1 MQNQTQSNRRSVTM
15 SRKHMW
21 LVLICSLALAT
32 TQGCS
37 DPAAPEQSLGPPN
50 PRQSAD
56 SSTGCRPTQN
66 APYANGIPYLGV
78 HGNPGNS
85 DVIDCQ
91 TPNAW
96 TRSWHELKGLGMTQP
111 NTFAPDGR
119 TTYITTTNP
128 MPDGCRLFALD
139 TTTGNVSWCRSFS
152 TEIEKGA
159 VEVDSEGHLYFTVG
173 DTLVSLDAGGNDRWL
188 LPLSG
193 ADGAPTSGWGVHF
206 TPQGHVV
213 TVTSTGRVYL
223 ADRRTGVSLAEF
235 DIQDELNFVAPK
247 HSAQISIHRRFC
259 RWRYRVT

>member
-1 MQNQTQSNRRSVTM
+1 MYIACGDILFDT
-15 SRKHMW
+15 
-21 LVLICSLALAT
+21 LAHARLF
-32 TQGCS
+32 

-50 PRQSAD
+50 HQQSAD
-56 SSTGCRPTQN
+56 SRTGCRPTQN

-85 DVIDCQ
+85 DVIDCE

-139 TTTGNVSWCRSFS
+139 TMTGNVSWCRSFS

-173 DTLVSLDAGGNDRWL
+173 DTLISLDA
-188 LPLSG
+188 
-193 ADGAPTSGWGVHF
+193 
-206 TPQGHVV
+206 QG
-213 TVTSTGRVYL
+213 
-223 ADRRTGVSLAEF
+223 
-235 DIQDELNFVAPK
+235 DE
-247 HSAQISIHRRFC
+247 
-259 RWRYRVT
+259 RWRLPSPMPMADPQVAGVFTLRRKDMWSA